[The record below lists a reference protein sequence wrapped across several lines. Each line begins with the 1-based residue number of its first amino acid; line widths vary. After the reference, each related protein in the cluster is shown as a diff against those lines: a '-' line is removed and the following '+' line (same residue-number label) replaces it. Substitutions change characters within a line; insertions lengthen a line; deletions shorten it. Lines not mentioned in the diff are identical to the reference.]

1 MTTLLRISTVR
12 CFLAAA
18 CLIAVTATQVH
29 ADDRD
34 TTTKVNGVISQI
46 RSGLIT
52 VTTSWGTMR
61 IQSDALT
68 EAKVGDEIT
77 VWVNENNVVIDAYP
91 KGGARP
97 HHRWV
102 RGNLTYTSGNKEAIT
117 LWTPEGKKDFIV
129 KQNQSK
135 FGSFAEG
142 SPITVQLNDKGEV
155 IDVHRQLE
163 LELAV
168 TPVPHIEPGFRIKLQ
183 GVVADIKSGQVFV
196 QTSVGRY
203 SITAKTAPHDVKVG
217 DKLTLWVSSNNV
229 VVDHHA
235 KGKEGV
241 HRLITGE
248 LTYASGDLKEI
259 KLITPEGERTFA
271 VQHGE
276 SKLSGIKEGTHI
288 TIELNEAG
296 KVIEIR
302 KSDERETGK

>member
-1 MTTLLRISTVR
+1 MYAFLRTTTVQ

-18 CLIAVTATQVH
+18 CLLAVTVTQVN
-29 ADDRD
+29 ADDQVW
-34 TTTKVNGVISQI
+34 TTKVNGVISEM
-46 RSGLIT
+46 RSGLIM
-52 VTTSWGTMR
+52 VTTSWGTMT

-91 KGGARP
+91 KGEARP

-102 RGNLTYTSGNKEAIT
+102 RGSLTYTSGNQEAIT

-129 KQNQSK
+129 KRNRSK
-135 FGSFAEG
+135 FGSFVEG
-142 SPITVQLNDKGEV
+142 NPITVQLNDKGEV

-163 LELAV
+163 LELAI
-168 TPVPHIEPGFRIKLQ
+168 VPMPHADPGSRIKLE
-183 GVVADIKSGQVFV
+183 GVVADIKSGLVFV
-196 QTSVGRY
+196 QTPGGRY
-203 SITAKTAPHDVKVG
+203 SVTAKTAPHDVKVG
-217 DKLTLWVSSNNV
+217 DKLTLWVSSDNV

-241 HRLITGE
+241 HRLITGK
-248 LTYASGDLKEI
+248 LIYASGDMKEI
-259 KLITPEGERTFA
+259 KLMTVEGERTFS

-276 SKLSGIKEGTHI
+276 TKLSGMKEGTPI

-296 KVIEIR
+296 NVIAVR
-302 KSDERETGK
+302 KAG

>member
-1 MTTLLRISTVR
+1 MTTLITTSIVR
-12 CFLAAA
+12 CFVAAA
-18 CLIAVTATQVH
+18 CFIAVTATQVH

-34 TTTKVNGVISQI
+34 TATKVKGVISQM

-52 VTTSWGTMR
+52 ATTSWGHMT

-77 VWVNENNVVIDAYP
+77 VWVNENNAVIDAYP
-91 KGGARP
+91 KGAARP

-102 RGNLTYTSGNKEAIT
+102 RGNLTYTSGKQDAIT

-155 IDVHRQLE
+155 IDVHRRLE
-163 LELAV
+163 LELAIA
-168 TPVPHIEPGFRIKLQ
+168 PMPHIEPGFRIKLE

-196 QTSVGRY
+196 QTSGGRY
-203 SITAKTAPHDVKVG
+203 SVAAKTAPHDIKVG
-217 DKLTLWVSSNNV
+217 DTLTLWVSSNNV

-241 HRLITGE
+241 HRLITGKM
-248 LTYASGDLKEI
+248 THASGDMKAI
-259 KLITPEGERTFA
+259 TVMTPEGEQTFT

-276 SKLSGIKEGTHI
+276 STLSGMKDGTPI

-296 KVIEIR
+296 QVIEIR
-302 KSDERETGK
+302 KAG

>member
-1 MTTLLRISTVR
+1 V
-12 CFLAAA
+12 FLNHDLSSHCHGA
-18 CLIAVTATQVH
+18 QVH

-34 TTTKVNGVISQI
+34 TTTKVKGVISQM

-52 VTTSWGTMR
+52 ATTSWGHMT

-77 VWVNENNVVIDAYP
+77 VWVNENNAVIDAYP
-91 KGGARP
+91 KGAARP

-102 RGNLTYTSGNKEAIT
+102 RGNLTYTSGNQEAIT
-117 LWTPEGKKDFIV
+117 LWMPEGKKDFVV

-155 IDVHRQLE
+155 IDVHRRLE
-163 LELAV
+163 LELAIA
-168 TPVPHIEPGFRIKLQ
+168 PMPHIEPGFRIKLE

-196 QTSVGRY
+196 QTSGGRY
-203 SITAKTAPHDVKVG
+203 SVATKTAPHDITVG

-241 HRLITGE
+241 HRLITGKM
-248 LTYASGDLKEI
+248 THASGDMKA
-259 KLITPEGERTFA
+259 ITLMTPGGERTFA

-276 SKLSGIKEGTHI
+276 SKLSGMKEGMPI

-296 KVIEIR
+296 NVIEIR
-302 KSDERETGK
+302 KAG